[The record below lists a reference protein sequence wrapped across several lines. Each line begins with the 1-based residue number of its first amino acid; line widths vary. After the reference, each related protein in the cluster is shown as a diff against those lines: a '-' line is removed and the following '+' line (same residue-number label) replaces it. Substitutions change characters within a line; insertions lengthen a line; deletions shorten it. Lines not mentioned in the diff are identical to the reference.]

1 MKQKIIMEKY
11 PIFELEIPFNETD
24 FKNINAIIE
33 FLKIQIEAHPIA
45 TFIAIFDH
53 YTHTKMIEGGVI
65 DEGILDA
72 KNIIFCFGKELKNPE
87 VLAVRPRSIGVAK
100 MQEKFIVTFLEAPND
115 VINETME
122 GWAKKLVNI
131 L

>member
-11 PIFELEIPFNETD
+11 PVYELEIPFNETN
-24 FKNINAIIE
+24 FKSVDAIIQH
-33 FLKIQIEAHPIA
+33 LRSNIEEHPIA
-45 TFIAIFDH
+45 IFIAIFDH
-53 YTHTKMIEGGVI
+53 YAHTTTIESGVVG
-65 DEGILDA
+65 EGIEDA
-72 KNIIFCFGKELKNPE
+72 KNIIFCFGKELKVPE

-115 VINETME
+115 AINETME
-122 GWAKKLVNI
+122 GWAKKLVNM